1 MSWFKKDVLE
11 TLLADQ
17 NTRLTEQNRW
27 LQSQVESLQAKILEM
42 KQQGFAHEPTH
53 IQQMPSQSLPD
64 VVDSALLNRARP
76 GSALYGELAEWA
88 QTMLHAEVDPEHV
101 ADKILNGGTF
111 DA

>member
-1 MSWFKKDVLE
+1 MSWFKNDVLE

-17 NTRLTEQNRW
+17 NTRLTEQNKW

-53 IQQMPSQSLPD
+53 IREMPTQSLPD
-64 VVDSALLNRARP
+64 AVDAALTNRARP
-76 GSALYGELAEWA
+76 GSQLYGELAEWA
-88 QTMLHAEVDPEHV
+88 QSMLASKVDPEHV
-101 ADKILNGGTF
+101 ADRILNGGDF